1 VGKTNVGAESFIE
14 LYYRMYDEK
23 RDLIGNFYRDTSRLL
38 WNGNFIEGRE
48 MISKFL
54 RQLPPSE
61 HVIQCFDVQPMLADW
76 NEKTQSCSILVI
88 VHGEV
93 YFGTGLSMNPP
104 RSDYQPFYHQFT
116 LSPDISKMSSQD
128 DLSSTTQ
135 QPPPQQ
141 HYYVQ
146 YDCMRFMSST

>member
-1 VGKTNVGAESFIE
+1 MGKTNVGVESFLE
-14 LYYRMYDEK
+14 LYYRMYDEN
-23 RDLIGNFYRDTSRLL
+23 RDLIGNFYQDTSKLL
-38 WNGNFIEGRE
+38 WNGNFVEGRE
-48 MISKFL
+48 RISNFL

-61 HVIQCFDVQPMLADW
+61 HVIQSFDAQPMLADW
-76 NEKTQSCSILVI
+76 NEETQSCSILVI

-116 LSPDISKMSSQD
+116 LSPDISKIRSPQD
-128 DLSSTTQ
+128 NLSTPT
-135 QPPPQQ
+135 QQ

-146 YDCMRFMSST
+146 YDCMRLVSST